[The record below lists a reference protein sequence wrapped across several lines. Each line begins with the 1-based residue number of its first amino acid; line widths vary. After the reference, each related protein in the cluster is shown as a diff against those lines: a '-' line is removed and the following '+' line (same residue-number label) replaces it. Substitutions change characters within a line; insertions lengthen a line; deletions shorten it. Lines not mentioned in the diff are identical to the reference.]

1 MKAAD
6 VVIEIVSRKRCALL
20 SRRWSENAQR
30 HVGHHVNLFL
40 DTDMAEIPGWLD
52 LRLIEVN
59 PCRISINSPHGTGLQ
74 SLSWQQSCG
83 YHECPSAV
91 VTPMSIIAAAIVRV
105 LIDV

>member
-59 PCRISINSPHGTGLQ
+59 PCRISINSPHGTGLTI
-74 SLSWQQSCG
+74 
-83 YHECPSAV
+83 V
-91 VTPMSIIAAAIVRV
+91 VVAAIMRIPRMS
-105 LIDV
+105 LCRGDADEHHRGSNRPCSH

>member
-59 PCRISINSPHGTGLQ
+59 PCRISINSPHGTGL
-74 SLSWQQSCG
+74 
-83 YHECPSAV
+83 AIV
-91 VTPMSIIAAAIVRV
+91 VVAAIMRIPRMS
-105 LIDV
+105 LCCGDADGHHRGSNRLCSH